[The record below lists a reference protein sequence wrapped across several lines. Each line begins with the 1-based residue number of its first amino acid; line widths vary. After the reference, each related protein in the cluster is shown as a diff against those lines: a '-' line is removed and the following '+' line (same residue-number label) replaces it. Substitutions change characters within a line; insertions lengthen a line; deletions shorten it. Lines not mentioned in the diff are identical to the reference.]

1 MSVRNNNEQGEV
13 AMIQK
18 EIEGAINGQ
27 INQEFGASYAY
38 LGMAAYFETNNLT
51 GFAHW
56 CVVQQEEENQHAM
69 RLFRYLLD
77 RGGNISLEKIKK
89 PRQDYKNPQE
99 VFEVALSHEQ
109 ANTKSINHLY
119 ELASTFNDHAT
130 MSHLQWFLN
139 EQVEE
144 EKMVGELVSLIKM
157 AGSDVNA
164 LLYLND
170 KLGSRTAEDV

>member
-1 MSVRNNNEQGEV
+1 M

-18 EIEGAINGQ
+18 EIEEAINSQ
-27 INQEFGASYAY
+27 INQEFSASYSY

-56 CVVQQEEENQHAM
+56 CVVQQDEENQHAM

-77 RGGNISLEKIKK
+77 RDGNISLEKIKK
-89 PRQDYKNPQE
+89 PRQDYKSPEE
-99 VFEVALSHEQ
+99 VFKVALFQEQ
-109 ANTKSINHLY
+109 ENTKAINELY
-119 ELASTFNDHAT
+119 KLASTLNDHAT
-130 MSHLQWFLN
+130 MSHLQWFLD

-144 EKMVGELVSLIKM
+144 EKMVGELLSLIKM

-170 KLGSRTAEDV
+170 KLGSRSAETV

>member
-1 MSVRNNNEQGEV
+1 
-13 AMIQK
+13 MIQK
-18 EIEGAINGQ
+18 EIEGAINSQ
-27 INQEFGASYAY
+27 INQEFSASYAY
-38 LGMAAYFETNNLT
+38 LGMAAYFETSNLA

-56 CVVQQEEENQHAM
+56 CVVQQEEEMQHAM

-77 RGGNISLEKIKK
+77 RGGNVSLEKIKK
-89 PRQDYKNPQE
+89 PRQDYQNPQE

-109 ANTKSINHLY
+109 ENTKAINDLY
-119 ELASTFNDHAT
+119 KLASTLNDHAT
-130 MSHLQWFLN
+130 MSHLQWFLD

-170 KLGSRTAEDV
+170 KLASRTTEEV